1 MGAFETAGGV
11 VATLAGVPEN
21 IDSER
26 AKQILLAFVGVC
38 FLGVIVVIR
47 TVSRVG
53 MRVALVAALVIA
65 GGALWLQRAELE
77 DCAAQNTC
85 RVFGQDIRVTNP

>member
-11 VATLAGVPEN
+11 VASLAGVPQN

-26 AKQILLAFVGVC
+26 ARQVLLGLVAIC
-38 FLGVIVVIR
+38 FLGIIVVVR
-47 TVSRVG
+47 TVTRVG
-53 MRVALVAALVIA
+53 MRVALIAALVIA
-65 GGALWLQRAELE
+65 GGVLWMQRAELE

-85 RVFGQDIRVTNP
+85 RVFGQDIRISNP